1 MAVVYFKIFGQNR
14 IKKFE
19 ATCPRKI
26 HRSAKWCE
34 KSKKTPDQFLITH
47 HHTSLIL
54 LLGNL
59 FCTHVPPLSH
69 GGDV

>member
-1 MAVVYFKIFGQNR
+1 LVKTELKILKQRVLEKIIEVQNGVKR
-14 IKKFE
+14 AKKN
-19 ATCPRKI
+19 
-26 HRSAKWCE
+26 
-34 KSKKTPDQFLITH
+34 PDQFLITH

-59 FCTHVPPLSH
+59 FCTHVPPLSR